1 MSFGK
6 RPAWRN
12 AREDVADC
20 QVCIALVLAAIAAL
34 FSTLRAQAVPW
45 DQIPSLSVT
54 SAASAMTAMAG
65 AIAEHPVAMQ
75 PP

>member
-6 RPAWRN
+6 RPAWRRT
-12 AREDVADC
+12 REDMADG

-45 DQIPSLSVT
+45 DQIPSLSAA
-54 SAASAMTAMAG
+54 SAASEMAAMTQ
-65 AIAEHPVAMQ
+65 AITDNPAAMQ

>member
-6 RPAWRN
+6 RRASRRT
-12 AREDVADC
+12 REDSADG

-34 FSTLRAQAVPW
+34 LSTLHAQAVPW
-45 DQIPSLSVT
+45 DQIPSLSVA
-54 SAASAMTAMAG
+54 SAASEMAAMAD
-65 AIAEHPVAMQ
+65 AIAEHPAAMQ